1 MIISIDTGK
10 AFEKIQHQ
18 FMIKIFQNIGI
29 EGTYLNIIKA
39 IYDKVKVNVKSLSR
53 IQLCG
58 DTMWPTRLLHPWD
71 FPGKSTGVG
80 SHFLLQG
87 IFPTLGSN
95 LGLLHCRQMLYRL
108 SHWGKLV
115 YVYIYIY
122 DKPTVN
128 IIVNDEKLKVFPV
141 ISGTSQG
148 CPFSLLLL
156 NIV

>member
-115 YVYIYIY
+115 YVYIYI
-122 DKPTVN
+122 
-128 IIVNDEKLKVFPV
+128 
-141 ISGTSQG
+141 
-148 CPFSLLLL
+148 
-156 NIV
+156 

>member
-71 FPGKSTGVG
+71 FPGKSTGEF
-80 SHFLLQG
+80 H
-87 IFPTLGSN
+87 
-95 LGLLHCRQMLYRL
+95 GLYSPWVRKKSDTTEQLAL
-108 SHWGKLV
+108 SPSLSS
-115 YVYIYIY
+115 
-122 DKPTVN
+122 
-128 IIVNDEKLKVFPV
+128 IVKDL
-141 ISGTSQG
+141 
-148 CPFSLLLL
+148 
-156 NIV
+156 